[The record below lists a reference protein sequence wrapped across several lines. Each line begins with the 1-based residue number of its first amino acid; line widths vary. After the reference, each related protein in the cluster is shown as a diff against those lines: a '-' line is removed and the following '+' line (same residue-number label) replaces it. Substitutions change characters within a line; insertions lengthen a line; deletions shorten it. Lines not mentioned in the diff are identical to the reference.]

1 MSDAYGATV
10 AKRGLARRLRELR
23 VEAGY
28 TANQVC
34 DRLNWGRGKVGRFEA
49 NTWVRPELS
58 DIRDLARIYG
68 GSDLDELEELA
79 TRARQR
85 AWWRD
90 YPEVFDNEF
99 PGFEGDAS
107 DIRVVMPLV
116 LPGLLQ
122 TLPYMQALLTS
133 GSKPPEWRER
143 SLRARLRRQQV
154 LDRDDGTAPRL
165 VAIVTEASLM
175 YEWGDAGDRRAQLRH
190 LLAMAGRQN
199 VELRLL
205 RLSDG
210 LHPGMSTLVNI
221 FRFPRDEPP
230 MVFLENDAAIDQ
242 IDDPGKVEAH
252 DRIFEQIREAAL
264 STADTAEHLEKLI
277 TTLE

>member
-1 MSDAYGATV
+1 MSEAYGATI

-49 NTWVRPELS
+49 NNWVRPELS
-58 DIRDLARIYG
+58 DIRDLARIYA

-90 YPEVFDNEF
+90 YPDVFHNEF
-99 PGFEGDAS
+99 PGYEGDAS
-107 DIRVVMPLV
+107 SIRVVMPLV
-116 LPGLLQ
+116 IPGLLQ
-122 TLPYMQALLTS
+122 TLPYMQALLTT
-133 GSKPPEWRER
+133 GTQTPEWREQA
-143 SLRARLRRQQV
+143 LRARLRKQQI
-154 LDRDDGTAPRL
+154 LDRDEHAPDL
-165 VAIVTEASLM
+165 VAVLTEASLM
-175 YEWGDAGDRRAQLRH
+175 YEWGDPGDRRAQLRH
-190 LLAMAGRQN
+190 LLTMSERPN

-221 FRFPRDEPP
+221 FEFPGGEPS
-230 MVFLENDAAIDQ
+230 MVFLENDADIQ
-242 IDDPGKVEAH
+242 EIDDPGRVEAYGE
-252 DRIFEQIREAAL
+252 IFDEIRAAAL
-264 STADTAEHLEKLI
+264 STADTAAHLESLIAKL
-277 TTLE
+277 E

>member
-1 MSDAYGATV
+1 MSEAYGATI
-10 AKRGLARRLRELR
+10 AKRGLARRLKELR

-49 NTWVRPELS
+49 NSWVRPELS
-58 DIRDLARIYG
+58 DIRDLARIYE

-79 TRARQR
+79 ARARRR

-90 YPEVFDNEF
+90 YSDVYDNEF

-107 DIRVVMPLV
+107 SIRVVMPLV

-122 TLPYMQALLTS
+122 TLPYMQALLSS
-133 GSKPPEWRER
+133 GTRTPEWRER
-143 SLRARLRRQQV
+143 ALRARLRRQQI
-154 LDRDDGTAPRL
+154 LDRNEHAPEL
-165 VAIVTEASLM
+165 IAVITEASLM
-175 YEWGDAGDRRAQLRH
+175 YEWGDAGDRRAQLAH
-190 LLAMAGRQN
+190 LLTMSRRPN

-205 RLSDG
+205 RLADG

-221 FRFPRDEPP
+221 FRFPGGEPP
-230 MVFLENDAAIDQ
+230 MVFLENDAAIQEIDTPGDVEAYDAIFDQ
-242 IDDPGKVEAH
+242 I
-252 DRIFEQIREAAL
+252 RQAAL
-264 STADTAEHLEKLI
+264 GPADTADHLQKLI
-277 TTLE
+277 STLE